1 MKNFSKI
8 LFGFGAAFAM
18 TACASEEV
26 ANPAATTD
34 VTVSVATDAGISSR
48 ALATIDG
55 YELKCVMQLLD
66 DNGATVGT
74 QATVSAAAGR
84 ASFVIKAADIDAGA
98 SKALFWAEYVPTA
111 AGTKVYNSSDLTKIS
126 YSVTDFDSADANLMA
141 AADAFAGTITTLT
154 NGASATLTRP
164 MIQFNFSV
172 KNPEVASAA
181 TTLKVAY
188 SAPSGYN
195 VLTGNCDAAASQDVV
210 YNNNS
215 FAPTAKKWFSSFIFA
230 PANMSKYDKA
240 ITMTLGG
247 GFDKVMT
254 IPADQLPLD
263 ANYIVNTEG
272 EITAGGGDETLDVNV
287 SVDVD
292 GSFENEPKPAVFEV
306 GAYVDATGKAVSD
319 KADAVGIVYYM
330 GAFGNDE
337 AANYPSKFA
346 GKTIKG
352 YAVALENVSSTR
364 LSCGAEQYGAI
375 FETNEKTTTNGSQT
389 TAYMLEKLAG
399 SPIIN
404 AYETW
409 VAAHAIDNE
418 NVTDWYIPI
427 KNQIYDFFSM
437 LYPHGGSAAAAE
449 PATGSDAFKALFP
462 ISEIN
467 DKDNTVMYLS
477 STVNTSTPAD
487 YSMVRLNMADGAV
500 SFAQTAA
507 LGLVAQSNRT
517 ALCRPMITIFE

>member
-34 VTVSVATDAGISSR
+34 VTVSVATDAGIASR

-74 QATVSAAAGR
+74 QATTSAAAGK

-98 SKALFWAEYVPTA
+98 STALFWAEYFPTA
-111 AGTKVYNSSDLTKIS
+111 AGTKVYDSSDLTKIS
-126 YSVTDFDSADANLMA
+126 YSVTDFDAADANIMA

-154 NGASATLTRP
+154 NGATATLTRP

-172 KNPEVASAA
+172 KNPEVAAAA

-215 FAPTAKKWFSSFIFA
+215 FAPAAKKWFSSFIFA
-230 PANMSKYDKA
+230 PANMSKFDKA

-272 EITAGGGDETLDVNV
+272 EISAGGDETLDVNV

-306 GAYVDATGKAVSD
+306 GAYVDAAGKPVND

-330 GAFGNDE
+330 GAFGNDTP
-337 AANYPSKFA
+337 ANYPSQYS

-352 YAVALENVSSTR
+352 YAVALENVSASR
-364 LSCGAEQYGAI
+364 LSCGAEAYGNI
-375 FETNEKTTTNGSQT
+375 FESNEKTTTNGTQT
-389 TAYMLEKLAG
+389 TPYMLEKLAG
-399 SPIIN
+399 APVID
-404 AYETW
+404 AYNTW
-409 VAAHAIDNE
+409 VAAHALNTE
-418 NVTDWYIPI
+418 NVSDWYIPV
-427 KNQIYDFFSM
+427 KNQIYEFFCM
-437 LYPHGGSAAAAE
+437 LYPYGSSAAAAE
-449 PATGSDAFKALFP
+449 PATGSEAFKALFP
-462 ISEIN
+462 LSEIN

-477 STVNTSTPAD
+477 STVNTSAQPD

-500 SFAQTAA
+500 TFAQTAA

-517 ALCRPMITIFE
+517 ALCRPMVTIFE

>member
-34 VTVSVATDAGISSR
+34 VTVSVATDAGIASR
-48 ALATIDG
+48 ALATIEG

-74 QATVSAAAGR
+74 QATASATAGK

-111 AGTKVYNSSDLTKIS
+111 AGTKVYNSADLTKIS
-126 YSVTDFDSADANLMA
+126 YNVTEFNAADANLMA

-154 NGASATLTRP
+154 NGASTTLTRP

-172 KNPEVASAA
+172 KNPEVAAAA

-210 YNNNS
+210 YNNNA

-230 PANMSKYDKA
+230 PTNMSKYDKA

-254 IPADQLPLD
+254 IAAETLPLD

-272 EITAGGGDETLDVNV
+272 EISAGGDETLDVNV
-287 SVDVD
+287 SVDVN

-306 GAYVDATGKAVSD
+306 GAYVDAAGNPVSD
-319 KADAVGIVYYM
+319 KESAVGIVYHV
-330 GAFGNDE
+330 GAIEGDE
-337 AANYPSKFA
+337 ISLYPAEFA

-352 YAVALENVSSTR
+352 YVVAMENTIKARQQFNAAIIPDGLTPNENLINGTQNSAYI
-364 LSCGAEQYGAI
+364 LNAMGASA
-375 FETNEKTTTNGSQT
+375 FV
-389 TAYMLEKLAG
+389 TAW
-399 SPIIN
+399 N
-404 AYETW
+404 NW
-409 VAAHAIDNE
+409 VAAHPLEANG
-418 NVTDWYIPI
+418 NVTEWYIPARL
-427 KNQIYDFFSM
+427 QMEVWFGM
-437 LYPHGGSAAAAE
+437 LMVTYNLKGELIDGTPDGSE
-449 PATGSDAFKALFP
+449 AFRALFP
-462 ISEIN
+462 EN
-467 DKDNTVMYLS
+467 
-477 STVNTSTPAD
+477 
-487 YSMVRLNMADGAV
+487 
-500 SFAQTAA
+500 
-507 LGLVAQSNRT
+507 
-517 ALCRPMITIFE
+517 TIFDRSPIANCMYATCSVNASGNIQGASLTASDLTVKFSQVDVKTKTQSVLGRAMFTVFE

>member
-74 QATVSAAAGR
+74 QATASAAAGK

-111 AGTKVYNSSDLTKIS
+111 AGTKVYDSSDLTKIS

-188 SAPSGYN
+188 TAPSGYN

-319 KADAVGIVYYM
+319 KADAVGIVYHV
-330 GAFGNDE
+330 GAIEGDE
-337 AANYPSKFA
+337 ASLYPAEFA

-352 YAVALENVSSTR
+352 YVVAMENTIKARQQFNAEMIPDGLTPNENLINGTQNSTYI
-364 LSCGAEQYGAI
+364 LNAMGASA
-375 FETNEKTTTNGSQT
+375 FV
-389 TAYMLEKLAG
+389 TAW
-399 SPIIN
+399 N
-404 AYETW
+404 NW
-409 VAAHAIDNE
+409 VAAHPLETNG
-418 NVTDWYIPI
+418 NVTDWYVPARL
-427 KNQIYDFFSM
+427 QMEVWFGMLMVTYD
-437 LYPHGGSAAAAE
+437 LKTQVIEGTPNGSE
-449 PATGSDAFKALFP
+449 AFRALFP
-462 ISEIN
+462 Q
-467 DKDNTVMYLS
+467 NTIFDRDPIANCMYATCS
-477 STVNTSTPAD
+477 VNASGNIQGTS
-487 YSMVRLNMADGAV
+487 L
-500 SFAQTAA
+500 TAA
-507 LGLVAQSNRT
+507 DLTVKFSQVDVKTKTQSVLGRAMFTV
-517 ALCRPMITIFE
+517 FE

>member
-8 LFGFGAAFAM
+8 LFGFGAALAM

-34 VTVSVATDAGISSR
+34 VTVSVATDAGIASR

-74 QATVSAAAGR
+74 QATTSAAAGK

-98 SKALFWAEYVPTA
+98 STALFWAEYVPTA
-111 AGTKVYNSSDLTKIS
+111 AGTKVYDSSDLTKIS
-126 YSVTDFDSADANLMA
+126 YSVTDFDAADANIMA

-154 NGASATLTRP
+154 NGATATLTRP

-172 KNPEVASAA
+172 KNPEVAAAA

-215 FAPTAKKWFSSFIFA
+215 FAPAAKKWFSSFIFA
-230 PANMSKYDKA
+230 PANMSKFDKA

-272 EITAGGGDETLDVNV
+272 EISAGGDETLDVNV
-287 SVDVD
+287 NVGID
-292 GSFENEPKPAVFEV
+292 GDFENEPKPAVFEV
-306 GAYVDATGKAVSD
+306 GSYVDAAGKATND
-319 KADAVGIVYYM
+319 KDAAVGIVYHI
-330 GAFGNDE
+330 GAIEGDD
-337 AANYPSKFA
+337 ASLYPAEFA

-352 YAVALENVSSTR
+352 YVVAIENTIKGRQVLNAATIPDGLTPQEDLVNGTQNSSVV
-364 LSCGAEQYGAI
+364 
-375 FETNEKTTTNGSQT
+375 
-389 TAYMLEKLAG
+389 LAAMG
-399 SPIIN
+399 ESGFVN
-404 AYETW
+404 AWNSWT
-409 VAAHAIDNE
+409 AAHALEANGNI
-418 NVTDWYIPI
+418 TDWYLPARL
-427 KNQIYDFFSM
+427 QMEVWFSM
-437 LYPHGGSAAAAE
+437 LLPTTNLKNELLEVSGSE
-449 PATGSDAFKALFP
+449 AFRALFP
-462 ISEIN
+462 L
-467 DKDNTVMYLS
+467 NTIFDRDPFANCMYATCS
-477 STVNTSTPAD
+477 VNNSGNIQGTSLT
-487 YSMVRLNMADGAV
+487 ADGTTGTV
-500 SFAQTAA
+500 KFSQIDIKTKTQSV
-507 LGLVAQSNRT
+507 LGRAMFTV
-517 ALCRPMITIFE
+517 FE